1 MGQSAGVQLKLSF
14 AHCAER
20 LAWLGLA
27 WLGLGFS
34 TPEVRENSVPSG
46 SKERQAL
53 AEHVGQVNFERH
65 GF

>member
-1 MGQSAGVQLKLSF
+1 MGQSAGVQLKLGL

-20 LAWLGLA
+20 LAWLGL
-27 WLGLGFS
+27 GFS
-34 TPEVRENSVPSG
+34 TREVRENSVPSG